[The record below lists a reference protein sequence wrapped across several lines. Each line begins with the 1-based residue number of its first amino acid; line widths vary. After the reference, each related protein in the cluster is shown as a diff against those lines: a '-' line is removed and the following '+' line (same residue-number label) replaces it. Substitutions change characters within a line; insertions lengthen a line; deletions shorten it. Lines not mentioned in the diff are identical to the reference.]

1 MSVKYHEHSGLNW
14 RPSGRAC
21 YFGHHPLQHCF
32 FCVCVIEEFLIGSI
46 VMLTLIDFIMR
57 SVGVSGS
64 RKSMI

>member
-1 MSVKYHEHSGLNW
+1 MEEHAILDIIHSNTV
-14 RPSGRAC
+14 
-21 YFGHHPLQHCF
+21 F

-64 RKSMI
+64 RKSII